1 MQHKPAPGKDAT
13 NCQKCINC
21 QRMVGNGNVSWR
33 CYGSDDVGEL
43 KRDICV
49 AEQPPINAPDFC
61 PNRKRE
67 KPAPVKPDKIA
78 GLTRKEFL
86 ALPMEERHRRL
97 KEQAEQFVKEHGYLP
112 DDPTDGHSTM
122 IESSAEVLLGETV
135 LTDEELQKFAIGC
148 VDYPKDANGDSYW
161 NHPKFTKGMIQLVM
175 RQIAKEADAHTR
187 GKISKAL
194 KEISY
199 IAEGADS
206 VERVIIERVN
216 FARLIARLEEG
227 K

>member
-1 MQHKPAPGKDAT
+1 MEIKCPCQFKGTSLEGVVCPICPASNQPKPAPGKDAT
-13 NCQKCINC
+13 NCQKCIDC
-21 QRMVGNGNVSWR
+21 QRMTDGHATSWR
-33 CYGSDDVGEL
+33 CYGSDSVGEL

-67 KPAPVKPDKIA
+67 KPAPVK
-78 GLTRKEFL
+78 
-86 ALPMEERHRRL
+86 
-97 KEQAEQFVKEHGYLP
+97 
-112 DDPTDGHSTM
+112 
-122 IESSAEVLLGETV
+122 SAAVPVLLGETV
-135 LTDEELQKFAIGC
+135 MTDAELQKFAIGC
-148 VDYPKDANGDSYW
+148 VDYPKDANGVSYW
-161 NHPKFTKGMIQLVM
+161 NHPKFTKGMIQRVM